1 LRVVLAVVTGA
12 GSGIGAACALEFAR
26 RRRDVVCV
34 GRRTEALE
42 ATAREVEA
50 SGGRALAVPADVAS
64 ASGVDSVVEAIGE
77 GSVDALVHAAGR
89 ESLTAFDSTNR
100 VEFDEV
106 MSVNVAAPFF
116 VTQALGPVMAEGAG
130 IVFVS
135 SIAASVGRALHSAY
149 GASKAALI
157 GLTKN
162 LAAELAPRLRV
173 NAVCPGATQTAML
186 DQFINE
192 FLASASPE
200 ETEGL
205 LAESHRVLLRRVA
218 QPQEVA
224 ATIVH
229 LALDATAVTGAV
241 VYVDLGYSAG

>member
-1 LRVVLAVVTGA
+1 
-12 GSGIGAACALEFAR
+12 
-26 RRRDVVCV
+26 
-34 GRRTEALE
+34 
-42 ATAREVEA
+42 
-50 SGGRALAVPADVAS
+50 
-64 ASGVDSVVEAIGE
+64 
-77 GSVDALVHAAGR
+77 
-89 ESLTAFDSTNR
+89 
-100 VEFDEV
+100 
-106 MSVNVAAPFF
+106 
-116 VTQALGPVMAEGAG
+116 
-130 IVFVS
+130 
-135 SIAASVGRALHSAY
+135 
-149 GASKAALI
+149 LI